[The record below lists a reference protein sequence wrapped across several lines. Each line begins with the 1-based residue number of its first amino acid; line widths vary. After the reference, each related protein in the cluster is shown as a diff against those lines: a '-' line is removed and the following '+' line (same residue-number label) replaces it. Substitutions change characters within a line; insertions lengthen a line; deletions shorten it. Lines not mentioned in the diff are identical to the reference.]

1 MTNELQIFNNPEFGT
16 IRTLTIDN
24 KTLFCA
30 NDVAK
35 ALGYARPADAI
46 SAHCKGSVKHRVL
59 TNGGPQLMTFIP
71 ESDLYR
77 LTFKS
82 KLPAA
87 EKFTDWVTEQVLPSI
102 RKNGGY
108 IAGQEEMTPSEI
120 MAKAVLLA
128 QKTIADRDARIAA
141 LTEENNQKAEI
152 LFKNG
157 SYIKV
162 VTANDSSRGSRATV
176 LVCDEYRLLSKDVID
191 LILKKFLNIVRHPGY
206 LNKPEYEHMA
216 ERNKEF
222 YLSSAWFQNH
232 WSYEK
237 CKDYFVN
244 MIDQNKKYYCVSF
257 PYQMSIK
264 SGLLLKEAIEDEM
277 SESSFSDLTFA
288 MENECK
294 WLGATEGG
302 LFQFDDINKTRVIEK
317 AFYAPNIVL
326 SSAAAEIPKKK
337 NGEVRILTADIA
349 LMSSKKNDN
358 DATSIF
364 LNCMIPNKSGRYT
377 SNFVYSENVEG
388 MSIQDQALKLR
399 RYFEYFNCDY
409 LGIDARSVGI
419 PLIDL
424 LMRDIYDPET
434 GETYPAISCCNN
446 TEIADR
452 CSDKAAKKVIWAIM
466 GSSQFNSDV
475 AIGLRSGFQQ
485 GRIHLLQSEYSCE
498 DQLRKLYKGYDKMS
512 PSERAALQMPYI
524 NTGLAVNELV
534 NLGYETVNNV
544 IKVKEKSGCRKD
556 RYSSLSYNYYIAQ
569 QVERSM
575 EKRHNKPKLLDFN
588 FRAPVLKKGGL

>member
-1 MTNELQIFNNPEFGT
+1 MTSKKLTDKELANTKSERIMNVVARKCGYYRKNPQRFAKEY
-16 IRTLTIDN
+16 LN
-24 KTLFCA
+24 LNLKLF
-30 NDVAK
+30 
-35 ALGYARPADAI
+35 
-46 SAHCKGSVKHRVL
+46 
-59 TNGGPQLMTFIP
+59 Q
-71 ESDLYR
+71 
-77 LTFKS
+77 
-82 KLPAA
+82 
-87 EKFTDWVTEQVLPSI
+87 QVLLFLMVRCTGFCWIAARGLGKSFLTAVFCVTTCILYPGSKVCIACKVRNQSI
-102 RKNGGY
+102 NILDEKIMKEIYPNSPLL
-108 IAGQEEMTPSEI
+108 QSEI
-120 MAKAVLLA
+120 KKVD
-128 QKTIADRDARIAA
+128 I
-141 LTEENNQKAEI
+141 NNQRAEI
-152 LFKNG
+152 IFKNG

-162 VTANDSSRGSRATV
+162 VTAADSSRGSRATI

-206 LNKPEYEHMA
+206 LDKPKYAHLA

-244 MIDQNKKYYCVSF
+244 MIDSTRKYYCVSF
-257 PYQMSIK
+257 PYQTSIM
-264 SGLLLKEAIEDEM
+264 SGLLLKEAVEDEM

-302 LFQFDDINKTRVIEK
+302 LFQFDDINKMRVIEK
-317 AFYAPNIVL
+317 AFYAPNISL
-326 SSAAAEIPKKK
+326 ATSNIDIPKKK
-337 NGEVRILTADIA
+337 NGEKRVLTADIA
-349 LMSSKKNDN
+349 LMSSRKNDN

-377 SNFVYSENVEG
+377 SNFVYSENIEG
-388 MSIQDQALKLR
+388 MSAQDQALKLR
-399 RYFEYFNCDY
+399 RYFDYFDCDY

-419 PLIDL
+419 PIIDL
-424 LMRDIYDPET
+424 LMRDVYDPET
-434 GETYPAISCCNN
+434 GETYSAISCCNN
-446 TEIADR
+446 PEIAMR
-452 CSDKAAKKVIWAIM
+452 CPDKTAKKVIWAIM
-466 GSSQFNSDV
+466 GSAQFNSDV

-498 DQLRKLYKGYDKMS
+498 DELRKIYKNYDKMT

-544 IKVKEKSGCRKD
+544 IRVKEKSGCRKD

-569 QVERSM
+569 QVERNV
-575 EKRHNKPKLLDFN
+575 EKRSSKSSYTFN
-588 FRAPVLKKGGL
+588 FRAPQVGKGGL

>member
-1 MTNELQIFNNPEFGT
+1 MLGKSFLTAVFIVIKCILWPGTKCVIACKVRTQSINILDEKIMKELVPNSPLLQ
-16 IRTLTIDN
+16 
-24 KTLFCA
+24 
-30 NDVAK
+30 
-35 ALGYARPADAI
+35 
-46 SAHCKGSVKHRVL
+46 
-59 TNGGPQLMTFIP
+59 
-71 ESDLYR
+71 
-77 LTFKS
+77 
-82 KLPAA
+82 
-87 EKFTDWVTEQVLPSI
+87 
-102 RKNGGY
+102 
-108 IAGQEEMTPSEI
+108 SEI
-120 MAKAVLLA
+120 KKVD
-128 QKTIADRDARIAA
+128 I
-141 LTEENNQKAEI
+141 NNQKAEI
-152 LFKNG
+152 IFKNG
-157 SYIKV
+157 SYVKV
-162 VTANDSSRGSRATV
+162 VTATDSARGARANLI
-176 LVCDEYRLLSKDVID
+176 LVDEYRMMDEDIINMV
-191 LILKKFLNIVRHPGY
+191 LKKFLNIVRHPGY
-206 LNKPEYEHMA
+206 LDKPQYKHLA
-216 ERNKEF
+216 ERNQEF

-237 CKDYFVN
+237 CRDYFVN
-244 MIDQNKKYYCVSF
+244 MIDRSKKYFCCAFDYR
-257 PYQMSIK
+257 MSIK
-264 SGLLLKEAIEDEM
+264 EGLLLKEAVEDEM
-277 SESSFSDLTFA
+277 SESSFSDLKFA
-288 MENECK
+288 MEMMVE

-326 SSAAAEIPKKK
+326 SPTATDVPKKK
-337 NGEVRILTADIA
+337 NGEIRILTADIA

-364 LNCMIPNKSGRYT
+364 LNCMVPNKSGRYT

-388 MSIQDQALKLR
+388 MITQDQALKLR
-399 RYFEYFNCDY
+399 RYFDYFDCDY
-409 LGIDARSVGI
+409 LGIDARSMGI

-424 LMRDIYDPET
+424 LMKDIYDPET

-446 TEIADR
+446 PDVADR
-452 CSDKAAKKVIWAIM
+452 CSDKNAKKVIWAIM

-512 PSERAALQMPYI
+512 PSERAALQLPYI

-534 NLGYETVNNV
+534 NLGYETINNG

-575 EKRHNKPKLLDFN
+575 EKKNRRPTSLMFD
-588 FRAPVLKKGGL
+588 FRAPILRKGGL

>member
-1 MTNELQIFNNPEFGT
+1 MKEIYPNSPLL
-16 IRTLTIDN
+16 R
-24 KTLFCA
+24 
-30 NDVAK
+30 
-35 ALGYARPADAI
+35 
-46 SAHCKGSVKHRVL
+46 
-59 TNGGPQLMTFIP
+59 
-71 ESDLYR
+71 
-77 LTFKS
+77 
-82 KLPAA
+82 
-87 EKFTDWVTEQVLPSI
+87 
-102 RKNGGY
+102 
-108 IAGQEEMTPSEI
+108 SEI
-120 MAKAVLLA
+120 KKVD
-128 QKTIADRDARIAA
+128 I
-141 LTEENNQKAEI
+141 NNQKAEI
-152 LFKNG
+152 IFKNG

-162 VTANDSSRGSRATV
+162 VTATDSSRGSRANCLV
-176 LVCDEYRLLSKDVID
+176 LDEYRLLDEDTINT
-191 LILKKFLNIVRHPGY
+191 ILRKFLNIVRHPGY
-206 LNKPEYEHMA
+206 LDKPQYKHLA
-216 ERNKEF
+216 ERNKEL

-237 CKDYFVN
+237 CKDYFIK
-244 MIDQNKKYYCVSF
+244 MIDPTKKYFCCSF
-257 PYQMSIK
+257 SYQMAVK
-264 SGLLLKEAIEDEM
+264 EGLLLKEAVEDEM
-277 SESSFSDLTFA
+277 SESGFSDLKFA
-288 MENECK
+288 MEMCAS

-326 SSAAAEIPKKK
+326 SPAAMEVPKKK
-337 NGEVRILTADIA
+337 NGEIRILTADIA

-364 LNCMIPNKSGRYT
+364 LNCMTPNKSGRYT

-388 MSIQDQALKLR
+388 MSVQDQALKLR
-399 RYFEYFNCDY
+399 RYFDYFNCDY

-424 LMRDIYDPET
+424 LMRDMYDPET
-434 GETYPAISCCNN
+434 GETYTAISCCNN
-446 TEIADR
+446 PEIADR
-452 CSDKAAKKVIWAIM
+452 CSDKNAKKVIWAIM

-569 QVERSM
+569 QVERGL

>member
-1 MTNELQIFNNPEFGT
+1 MSDKEVASTKSEKIMNAVAMRASFYRANPQRFAKDYLNLTLKPFQELLLFLMVKCTGFCFIAARGLGKSF
-16 IRTLTIDN
+16 LTAV
-24 KTLFCA
+24 FCVITCILWPGSKVCIA
-30 NDVAK
+30 CKV
-35 ALGYARPADAI
+35 RSQSI
-46 SAHCKGSVKHRVL
+46 SIL
-59 TNGGPQLMTFIP
+59 
-71 ESDLYR
+71 D
-77 LTFKS
+77 
-82 KLPAA
+82 
-87 EKFTDWVTEQVLPSI
+87 EKIMKEIYPNSPLL
-102 RKNGGY
+102 R
-108 IAGQEEMTPSEI
+108 SEI
-120 MAKAVLLA
+120 KKVD
-128 QKTIADRDARIAA
+128 I
-141 LTEENNQKAEI
+141 NNQKAEI
-152 LFKNG
+152 IFKNG

-162 VTANDSSRGSRATV
+162 VTATDSSRGSRAT
-176 LVCDEYRLLSKDVID
+176 LLICDEYRLLSKDVID

-206 LNKPEYEHMA
+206 LDRPKYAHLA

-244 MIDQNKKYYCVSF
+244 MIDSQRKYYCVSF

-264 SGLLLKEAIEDEM
+264 SGLLLKEAVEDEM

-326 SSAAAEIPKKK
+326 SSAAMDIPKKK
-337 NGEVRILTADIA
+337 NGEIRILTADIA

-364 LNCMIPNKSGRYT
+364 LNCMVPNKSGRYT

-388 MSIQDQALKLR
+388 MITQDQALKLR
-399 RYFEYFNCDY
+399 RYFDYFDCDY
-409 LGIDARSVGI
+409 LGIDARSMGI

-424 LMRDIYDPET
+424 LMKDIYDPET

-446 TEIADR
+446 PDVADR
-452 CSDKAAKKVIWAIM
+452 CSDKNAKKVIWAIM

-534 NLGYETVNNV
+534 NLGYETINNV

-575 EKRHNKPKLLDFN
+575 EKKNRRPTSLTFD
-588 FRAPVLKKGGL
+588 FRAPILRKGGL

>member
-1 MTNELQIFNNPEFGT
+1 M
-16 IRTLTIDN
+16 
-24 KTLFCA
+24 
-30 NDVAK
+30 
-35 ALGYARPADAI
+35 Y
-46 SAHCKGSVKHRVL
+46 
-59 TNGGPQLMTFIP
+59 
-71 ESDLYR
+71 
-77 LTFKS
+77 
-82 KLPAA
+82 
-87 EKFTDWVTEQVLPSI
+87 
-102 RKNGGY
+102 RKNPQRFAKEYLNLNLKLFQQILLFLMVRCTGFCF
-108 IAGQEEMTPSEI
+108 IAARGLGKSFLTAVFIVIKCILWPGTKCVIACKVRTQSINILDEKIMKELVPNSPLLQSEI
-120 MAKAVLLA
+120 KKVD
-128 QKTIADRDARIAA
+128 I
-141 LTEENNQKAEI
+141 NNQKAEI
-152 LFKNG
+152 IFKNG
-157 SYIKV
+157 SYVKV
-162 VTANDSSRGSRATV
+162 VTATDSARGARANLI
-176 LVCDEYRLLSKDVID
+176 LVDEYRMMDEDIINMV
-191 LILKKFLNIVRHPGY
+191 LKKFLNIVRHPGY
-206 LNKPEYEHMA
+206 LDKPQYKHLA
-216 ERNKEF
+216 ERNQEF

-237 CKDYFVN
+237 CRDYFVN
-244 MIDQNKKYYCVSF
+244 MIDRSKKYFCCAFDYR
-257 PYQMSIK
+257 MSIK
-264 SGLLLKEAIEDEM
+264 EGLLLKEAVEDEM
-277 SESSFSDLTFA
+277 SESSFSDLKFA
-288 MENECK
+288 MEMMVE

-326 SSAAAEIPKKK
+326 SPTATDVPKKK
-337 NGEVRILTADIA
+337 NGEIRILTADIA

-364 LNCMIPNKSGRYT
+364 LNCMVPNKSGRYT

-388 MSIQDQALKLR
+388 MITQDQALKLR
-399 RYFEYFNCDY
+399 RYFDYFDCDY
-409 LGIDARSVGI
+409 LGIDARSMGI

-424 LMRDIYDPET
+424 LMKDIYDPET

-446 TEIADR
+446 PDVADR
-452 CSDKAAKKVIWAIM
+452 CSDKNAKKVIWAIM

-534 NLGYETVNNV
+534 NLGYETINNV

-575 EKRHNKPKLLDFN
+575 EKKNRKPTSLTFD
-588 FRAPVLKKGGL
+588 FRAPILRKGGL

>member
-1 MTNELQIFNNPEFGT
+1 MTKEK
-16 IRTLTIDN
+16 LTD
-24 KTLFCA
+24 KEVA
-30 NDVAK
+30 NSKSEKIMNAVAWYC
-35 ALGYARPADAI
+35 GY
-46 SAHCKGSVKHRVL
+46 
-59 TNGGPQLMTFIP
+59 
-71 ESDLYR
+71 Y
-77 LTFKS
+77 
-82 KLPAA
+82 
-87 EKFTDWVTEQVLPSI
+87 
-102 RKNGGY
+102 RKNPQRFSKEYLNLNLKLFQQILLYLMVRSTGFCF
-108 IAGQEEMTPSEI
+108 IAARGLGKSFLTAVFIVIKCLLWPGTKCIIACKVRTQSINILDEKIMKELVPNSPLLQSEI
-120 MAKAVLLA
+120 KKVD
-128 QKTIADRDARIAA
+128 I
-141 LTEENNQKAEI
+141 NNQKAEI
-152 LFKNG
+152 IFKNG
-157 SYIKV
+157 SYVKV
-162 VTANDSSRGSRATV
+162 VTATDSARGARANLI
-176 LVCDEYRLLSKDVID
+176 LVDEYRMMDEDIINMV
-191 LILKKFLNIVRHPGY
+191 LKKFLNIVRHPGY
-206 LNKPEYEHMA
+206 LDKPEYKHMA
-216 ERNKEF
+216 ERNQEF

-244 MIDQNKKYYCVSF
+244 MIDRSKKYYCCAF
-257 PYQMSIK
+257 DYRMSIK
-264 SGLLLKEAIEDEM
+264 EGLLLKEAVEDEM
-277 SESSFSDLTFA
+277 SESSFSDLKFS
-288 MENECK
+288 MEMLTE
-294 WLGATEGG
+294 WIGSIEGG

-317 AFYAPNIVL
+317 AYYAPNIVL
-326 SSAAAEIPKKK
+326 SPTATDVPKKK
-337 NGEVRILTADIA
+337 NGEIRILTADIA

-377 SNFVYSENVEG
+377 SNFVYSENIEG
-388 MSIQDQALKLR
+388 MSVQDQALKLR

-452 CSDKAAKKVIWAIM
+452 CSDKAARKVIWAIM
-466 GSSQFNSDV
+466 GSSQFNRDV

-534 NLGYETVNNV
+534 NLGYETVNNG
-544 IKVKEKSGCRKD
+544 IRVKEKSGCRKD

>member
-1 MTNELQIFNNPEFGT
+1 MTKEK
-16 IRTLTIDN
+16 LTD
-24 KTLFCA
+24 KEVA
-30 NDVAK
+30 NSKSEKIMNAVAWYC
-35 ALGYARPADAI
+35 GY
-46 SAHCKGSVKHRVL
+46 
-59 TNGGPQLMTFIP
+59 
-71 ESDLYR
+71 Y
-77 LTFKS
+77 
-82 KLPAA
+82 
-87 EKFTDWVTEQVLPSI
+87 
-102 RKNGGY
+102 RKNPQRFAKEYLNLNLKLFQQILLYLMVRSTGFCF
-108 IAGQEEMTPSEI
+108 IAARGLGKSFLTAVFIVIKCLLWPGTKCIIACKVRTQSINILDEKIMKELVPNSPLLQSEI
-120 MAKAVLLA
+120 KKVD
-128 QKTIADRDARIAA
+128 I
-141 LTEENNQKAEI
+141 NNQKAEI
-152 LFKNG
+152 IFKNG
-157 SYIKV
+157 SYVKV
-162 VTANDSSRGSRATV
+162 VTATDSARGARANLI
-176 LVCDEYRLLSKDVID
+176 LVDEYRMMDEDIINMV
-191 LILKKFLNIVRHPGY
+191 LKKFLNIVRHPGY
-206 LNKPEYEHMA
+206 LDKPEYKHMA
-216 ERNKEF
+216 ERNQEF

-244 MIDQNKKYYCVSF
+244 MIDRSKKYYCCAF
-257 PYQMSIK
+257 DYRMSIK
-264 SGLLLKEAIEDEM
+264 EGLLLKEAVEDEM
-277 SESSFSDLTFA
+277 SESSFSDLKFS
-288 MENECK
+288 MEMLTE
-294 WLGATEGG
+294 WIGSIEGG

-317 AFYAPNIVL
+317 AYYAPNIVL
-326 SSAAAEIPKKK
+326 SPTATDVPKKK
-337 NGEVRILTADIA
+337 NGEIRILTADIA

-388 MSIQDQALKLR
+388 MSVQDQALKLR

-466 GSSQFNSDV
+466 GSAQFNSDV

-544 IKVKEKSGCRKD
+544 IRVKEKSGCRKD

>member
-1 MTNELQIFNNPEFGT
+1 MLGKSFLTAVFVVIQAILYPGSKIVIACKVRSQSINILDEKIMKELYPNSPLL
-16 IRTLTIDN
+16 R
-24 KTLFCA
+24 
-30 NDVAK
+30 
-35 ALGYARPADAI
+35 
-46 SAHCKGSVKHRVL
+46 
-59 TNGGPQLMTFIP
+59 
-71 ESDLYR
+71 
-77 LTFKS
+77 
-82 KLPAA
+82 
-87 EKFTDWVTEQVLPSI
+87 
-102 RKNGGY
+102 
-108 IAGQEEMTPSEI
+108 SEI
-120 MAKAVLLA
+120 
-128 QKTIADRDARIAA
+128 RDINI
-141 LTEENNQKAEI
+141 NNQKAEI
-152 LFKNG
+152 IFKNG

-162 VTANDSSRGSRATV
+162 ATASDSARGARANCLV
-176 LVCDEYRLLSKDVID
+176 LDEYRLLDEDIITLV
-191 LILKKFLNIVRHPGY
+191 LKKFLTQIRHPGY
-206 LNKPEYEHMA
+206 LDKPQYAHLA

-244 MIDQNKKYYCVSF
+244 MVDQSKKYFCVCF
-257 PYQMSIK
+257 PYQMSVK
-264 SGLLLKEAIEDEM
+264 ENLLLKEAVEDEM
-277 SESSFSDLTFA
+277 SESSFSDLKFA
-288 MENECK
+288 MESECK
-294 WLGATEGG
+294 WLGSTEGG
-302 LFQFDDINKTRVIEK
+302 LFQFDDINPTRVIDK

-326 SSAAAEIPKKK
+326 SRMSVDPPKKK

-364 LNCMIPNKSGRYT
+364 LNCMIPNKAGRYT

-388 MSIQDQALKLR
+388 MSVQDQALKLR

-424 LMRDIYDPET
+424 LMRDMYDPET

-446 TEIADR
+446 QEIADR
-452 CSDKAAKKVIWAIM
+452 CSDKSAKKVIWAIM
-466 GSSQFNSDV
+466 GNSQFNSDV

-485 GRIHLLQSEYSCE
+485 GRIHLLQSEYDCE
-498 DQLRKLYKGYDKMS
+498 NELRKIFKGYDKMS
-512 PSERAALQMPYI
+512 PSERTALQMPYI

-544 IKVKEKSGCRKD
+544 IRVKEKSGCRKD

-569 QVERSM
+569 QVERNLERRNHKSSTFT
-575 EKRHNKPKLLDFN
+575 FN
-588 FRAPVLKKGGL
+588 FKAPMLKKGGL

>member
-1 MTNELQIFNNPEFGT
+1 MSKEKLTDKEVANSKSEKIMNTVAVRCSFYRANPQRFAKDC
-16 IRTLTIDN
+16 LN
-24 KTLFCA
+24 LNLKPFQQLLLF
-30 NDVAK
+30 
-35 ALGYARPADAI
+35 
-46 SAHCKGSVKHRVL
+46 
-59 TNGGPQLMTFIP
+59 LMVRCTGFTFIAARGIGKSFLTAVFCVITCILWP
-71 ESDLYR
+71 ESKVCIACKVRTQSINILD
-77 LTFKS
+77 
-82 KLPAA
+82 
-87 EKFTDWVTEQVLPSI
+87 EKIMKEIYPNSPLL
-102 RKNGGY
+102 R
-108 IAGQEEMTPSEI
+108 SEI
-120 MAKAVLLA
+120 K
-128 QKTIADRDARIAA
+128 KWEI
-141 LTEENNQKAEI
+141 NNQKAEI

-206 LNKPEYEHMA
+206 LNKPEYEHLA

-294 WLGATEGG
+294 WRGATEGG

-388 MSIQDQALKLR
+388 MSVQDQALKLR
-399 RYFEYFNCDY
+399 RYFDYFNCDY

-434 GETYPAISCCNN
+434 GETYSAISCCNN
-446 TEIADR
+446 AEIADR
-452 CSDKAAKKVIWAIM
+452 CSDKTAKKVIWAIM

-569 QVERSM
+569 QVERGL

>member
-1 MTNELQIFNNPEFGT
+1 MKELVPNSPLLQ
-16 IRTLTIDN
+16 
-24 KTLFCA
+24 
-30 NDVAK
+30 
-35 ALGYARPADAI
+35 
-46 SAHCKGSVKHRVL
+46 
-59 TNGGPQLMTFIP
+59 
-71 ESDLYR
+71 
-77 LTFKS
+77 
-82 KLPAA
+82 A
-87 EKFTDWVTEQVLPSI
+87 EIKKVDI
-102 RKNGGY
+102 
-108 IAGQEEMTPSEI
+108 
-120 MAKAVLLA
+120 
-128 QKTIADRDARIAA
+128 
-141 LTEENNQKAEI
+141 NNQKAEI
-152 LFKNG
+152 IFRNG
-157 SYIKV
+157 SYVKV
-162 VTANDSSRGSRATV
+162 VTATDSARGARANLI
-176 LVCDEYRLLSKDVID
+176 LVDEYRMMDEDIINMV
-191 LILKKFLNIVRHPGY
+191 LKKFLNIVRHPGY
-206 LNKPEYEHMA
+206 LDKSQYKHLA
-216 ERNKEF
+216 ERNQEF

-244 MIDQNKKYYCVSF
+244 MIDRSKKYYCCAF
-257 PYQMSIK
+257 DYRMSIK
-264 SGLLLKEAIEDEM
+264 EGLLLKEAVEDEM
-277 SESSFSDLTFA
+277 SESSFSDFKFSMEMLT
-288 MENECK
+288 E
-294 WLGATEGG
+294 WIGSIEGG

-326 SSAAAEIPKKK
+326 SPTATEIPKKK

-364 LNCMIPNKSGRYT
+364 LNCMLPNKSGRYT
-377 SNFVYSENVEG
+377 SNFVYSENIEG
-388 MSIQDQALKLR
+388 MSVQDQALKLR
-399 RYFEYFNCDY
+399 RYFDYFSCDY

-424 LMRDIYDPET
+424 LMRDMYDPET

-446 TEIADR
+446 SEIADR
-452 CSDKAAKKVIWAIM
+452 CSDKNARKVIWAIM
-466 GSSQFNSDV
+466 GNSQFNSDV

-544 IKVKEKSGCRKD
+544 IRVKEKSGCRKD

-569 QVERSM
+569 QVERGL
-575 EKRHNKPKLLDFN
+575 EKKHNKPKLLDFN